1 MTCASHHLP
10 ASQPA
15 SQQCL
20 VVVVAVAVAVVLLC
34 WSPSRVANGH
44 PPHGRVHRA
53 PRPLR
58 PPAQGPLLWLPCG
71 VEARSG
77 YPAASR
83 HATTSP
89 GAVSAPDHHGAEQV
103 DETRGGV
110 DLHGVAA
117 GLPRRTTRPHAPFRS
132 IAPRNLRSEPL
143 ELGVAAGKLLGE
155 PDVVDTAE
163 GRLQAEALDRPANT
177 VHKDGPTVGET
188 NDPPTEIICTGA
200 ITQLALHGESAL

>member
-1 MTCASHHLP
+1 MWQEVMANASLDAGGP
-10 ASQPA
+10 VSELTVRLLAVV
-15 SQQCL
+15 L
-20 VVVVAVAVAVVLLC
+20 FVGVVVVVEVLGGGGHVACSWYGPHPPWGRPRPSGPASRSERQSENGCSLLALLC
-34 WSPSRVANGH
+34 WSFSRVANGH

-83 HATTSP
+83 HAATSP

-110 DLHGVAA
+110 DLHGFAA
-117 GLPRRTTRPHAPFRS
+117 LRPRRTTSPWP
-132 IAPRNLRSEPL
+132 
-143 ELGVAAGKLLGE
+143 
-155 PDVVDTAE
+155 
-163 GRLQAEALDRPANT
+163 
-177 VHKDGPTVGET
+177 
-188 NDPPTEIICTGA
+188 
-200 ITQLALHGESAL
+200 

>member
-1 MTCASHHLP
+1 M
-10 ASQPA
+10 
-15 SQQCL
+15 
-20 VVVVAVAVAVVLLC
+20 LC

-110 DLHGVAA
+110 DLHGVAPRR
-117 GLPRRTTRPHAPFRS
+117 PRRTTRPHAPLRS
-132 IAPRNLRSEPL
+132 IALRNLRSQLL
-143 ELGVAAGKLLGE
+143 ELGVAAGKLLGW
-155 PDVVDTAE
+155 
-163 GRLQAEALDRPANT
+163 RLNQDASANLCANEFAWYLMSSSSWPPRVQNLSNNLTTEEAVLRA
-177 VHKDGPTVGET
+177 
-188 NDPPTEIICTGA
+188 
-200 ITQLALHGESAL
+200 

>member
-1 MTCASHHLP
+1 MGRALGLAAASDIAGKGSYAVVVTGLGAGLGLRMPLSGRCMPACLP
-10 ASQPA
+10 ACLPA
-15 SQQCL
+15 CCL
-20 VVVVAVAVAVVLLC
+20 PACMLMC
-34 WSPSRVANGH
+34 
-44 PPHGRVHRA
+44 
-53 PRPLR
+53 LR
-58 PPAQGPLLWLPCG
+58 TCG

-89 GAVSAPDHHGAEQV
+89 GAVSAPDHHGAEQA
-103 DETRGGV
+103 DKTRGGV

-117 GLPRRTTRPHAPFRS
+117 GLPRQTTRRHAPFRS
-132 IAPRNLRSEPL
+132 MAPRNLRSQLL

-177 VHKDGPTVGET
+177 IHKDGLTVGDC
-188 NDPPTEIICTGA
+188 NDPPTEIICT
-200 ITQLALHGESAL
+200 

>member
-1 MTCASHHLP
+1 MTCL
-10 ASQPA
+10 PA

-34 WSPSRVANGH
+34 WSPSLVANGH
-44 PPHGRVHRA
+44 PPHGGVHGA

-58 PPAQGPLLWLPCG
+58 PPAQGPLLRLPCG

-77 YPAASR
+77 YPVASR

-110 DLHGVAA
+110 DLHGVAPRR
-117 GLPRRTTRPHAPFRS
+117 PRRTTRPHAPFRS
-132 IAPRNLRSEPL
+132 IALRNLRSQLL
-143 ELGVAAGKLLGE
+143 ELGVAAGKLLGW
-155 PDVVDTAE
+155 
-163 GRLQAEALDRPANT
+163 RLNQDASTNLCASEFAWYLMFSACRDR
-177 VHKDGPTVGET
+177 
-188 NDPPTEIICTGA
+188 
-200 ITQLALHGESAL
+200 

>member
-1 MTCASHHLP
+1 M
-10 ASQPA
+10 
-15 SQQCL
+15 
-20 VVVVAVAVAVVLLC
+20 LC

-77 YPAASR
+77 DPAASR

-110 DLHGVAA
+110 DLHGVA
-117 GLPRRTTRPHAPFRS
+117 PRRPRQTTRPHAPLRS
-132 IAPRNLRSEPL
+132 LALRNLQSQLL
-143 ELGVAAGKLLGE
+143 ELSRLPCCCLAVALLL
-155 PDVVDTAE
+155 PSRCHAVAMMLPCCCHAVA
-163 GRLQAEALDRPANT
+163 
-177 VHKDGPTVGET
+177 
-188 NDPPTEIICTGA
+188 
-200 ITQLALHGESAL
+200 TQLPCCCHAVAMALPCNCHAVAMRLPCTRPCILPCGCHAVAMMLTCSAMPLPMYV

>member
-1 MTCASHHLP
+1 MFRKFLPLTCASHHLP

-15 SQQCL
+15 TGRRR
-20 VVVVAVAVAVVLLC
+20 VANG
-34 WSPSRVANGH
+34 SPSRVANGH

-53 PRPLR
+53 ARPLR

-103 DETRGGV
+103 DETRGGRHHCSLPSRPES
-110 DLHGVAA
+110 DRSAAVAA
-117 GLPRRTTRPHAPFRS
+117 TRNP
-132 IAPRNLRSEPL
+132 
-143 ELGVAAGKLLGE
+143 GWLLG
-155 PDVVDTAE
+155 ASKSLRAMA
-163 GRLQAEALDRPANT
+163 RLSLRRAQKAVRSANSCAT
-177 VHKDGPTVGET
+177 S
-188 NDPPTEIICTGA
+188 
-200 ITQLALHGESAL
+200 SA